1 MKKEIDAS
9 SLYQALIHDARLNNE
24 LSYNFID
31 FITDRNNEPFST
43 HDVALFYKVTKRSAE
58 RTVNKLLSGN
68 VIKIAGEERPYK
80 KGRPRK
86 LFTLNQ

>member
-1 MKKEIDAS
+1 MAPKFFNILNIFK
-9 SLYQALIHDARLNNE
+9 LNNE

-31 FITDRNNEPFST
+31 FITDRNNEPFSSN
-43 HDVALFYKVTKRSAE
+43 DIAAYYKVTKRSAE

-68 VIKIAGEERPYK
+68 VIKVSGEERPYL

-86 LFTLNQ
+86 LFSLNN